1 MNQTKRKIELLA
13 PGGDLDSIKAA
24 IVAGAD
30 AVYCGLYTFNA
41 RNRATNIGF
50 DDLSGVL
57 SLAHRYDCKIYLT
70 INIIL
75 IESEFRALLRLL
87 NRLVNTTLD
96 GVIVQDLGL
105 FYILSKHFKTLKI
118 HASTQLTT
126 HNEGQIRF
134 LSKLTA
140 SQINLSREL
149 NIKEISALTEV
160 GRENDTLIEVFVQGS
175 NCISFSGICYISS
188 VLDGKSGNRGRCSQP
203 CRDPYLTTP
212 EGKNFPLNLKDN
224 SVYQHL
230 RELHDAGVDSIKIE
244 GRVKKFHY
252 VYTVVNFWR
261 NQLDDFYSKDQINDD
276 NSELYRVFNRDFSSS
291 FLQGKID
298 KGMYIDN
305 PRDNSA
311 THYSTNI
318 PGNAEKSMKTLKKEI
333 YDSRTEIITNV
344 ENRINKL
351 SLSVLDDAKE
361 RIKPVVIPRL
371 TRKDNVKTRPD
382 LNVLISAKDD
392 LHLLDKTSATFYFQ
406 LPSCFTDGYAEFI
419 DLFLNNKGL
428 IPWFPSVLIGS
439 DYAAAVDIL
448 HQVQPGLIVTNN
460 TGVAYEAYRRGIDW
474 IAGPYLNVVNSYSL
488 LCLKEEFNCYGS
500 FISNEVSRDQIEKI
514 ITPDNFKLLYSIY
527 HPLLLM
533 TSRQCLV
540 HQVDYCEKEILDE
553 DCIHQCE
560 KCSSITNLKNVSHL
574 IEKSKGNYHSIYNDI
589 NFLNPYIV
597 TDLPDM
603 FSGFFIDLRE
613 IKTETRIEPDKLGI
627 IKIFENLLDGKSEAK
642 DELRKSIHPSTNAQ
656 YRKGI

>member
-13 PGGDLDSIKAA
+13 PGGDIDSIKAA

-41 RNRATNIGF
+41 RNRATNICF

-57 SLAHRYDCKIYLT
+57 SLAHSYDCKIYLT

-105 FYILSKHFKTLKI
+105 FYILSKYFKTLKI

-126 HNEGQIRF
+126 HNEGQIKF
-134 LSKLTA
+134 LSQLAA

-160 GRENDTLIEVFVQGS
+160 GHKNDTLIEVFVQGS
-175 NCISFSGICYISS
+175 HCISFSGICYISS

-203 CRDPYLTTP
+203 CRDQYLTTP

-224 SVYQHL
+224 SAYQQL
-230 RELHDAGVDSIKIE
+230 RELHDTGVDSIKIE

-261 NQLDDFYSKDQINDD
+261 EQLDGFYNEDKINKD
-276 NSELYRVFNRDFSSS
+276 NSVLYKVFNRDFSSS
-291 FLQGKID
+291 FLRGTID

-305 PRDNSA
+305 SRDNSA

-344 ENRINKL
+344 ENRINEL
-351 SLSVLDDAKE
+351 SLSVLDDTKE
-361 RIKPVVIPRL
+361 KIKPVILPYLARNDKVNSKP
-371 TRKDNVKTRPD
+371 T

-392 LHLLDKTSATFYFQ
+392 LTLLDQTSARFFFQ
-406 LPSCFTDGYAEFI
+406 LPSCFADDYQEFI

-428 IPWFPSVLIGS
+428 IPWFPSVLIGQ

-448 HQVQPGLIVTNN
+448 QRTQPKLIVTNN
-460 TGVAYEAYRRGIDW
+460 TGIAYEAYKRGIDW
-474 IAGPYLNVVNSYSL
+474 IAGPFLNIVNSYSL
-488 LCLKEEFNCYGS
+488 LCLKEEFNAYGS
-500 FISNEVSRDQIEKI
+500 FISNEVSKDQIIKI
-514 ITPDNFKLLYSIY
+514 RTPDNFELYYSIY

-533 TSRQCLV
+533 TSRQCLI
-540 HQVDYCEKEILDE
+540 HQVEQCEKEILDE

-560 KCSSITNLKNVSHL
+560 RCSSITNLKNVSQL
-574 IEKSKGNYHSIYNDI
+574 IEKSRGNYHELYSDI
-589 NFLNPYIV
+589 NFLNPDIV

-603 FSGFFIDLRE
+603 FTGFFIDLRE
-613 IKTETRIEPDKLGI
+613 IKTDTRVEIDKIGVIEV
-627 IKIFENLLDGKSEAK
+627 FENFLNGKSEAK
-642 DELRKSIHPSTNAQ
+642 VELSKRIHPSTNAQ
-656 YRKGI
+656 YQKGI